1 MHWYHAVKIIL
12 KYTPPPSPTIQSLGK
27 RAQRCKN
34 THSLPTPDL
43 VHGPVPHLT
52 LLAAVPHALAL
63 ALEQVA
69 GLAAHGAELVEGVD
83 RAVSP
88 EEADGLFALVDG
100 CRDKDDAL
108 EVLRCC
114 C

>member
-1 MHWYHAVKIIL
+1 MH
-12 KYTPPPSPTIQSLGK
+12 
-27 RAQRCKN
+27 
-34 THSLPTPDL
+34 D
-43 VHGPVPHLT
+43 PVPHLT
-52 LLAAVPHALAL
+52 LLATVQHALAL

-69 GLAAHGAELVEGVD
+69 GLAAHGTELVECMD

-100 CRDKDDAL
+100 CRDEDDAL